1 MPDVPNTNV
10 GCCFFIFSY
19 QHQFPWEGERVT
31 DAEKPRGFGEK
42 GESRLY
48 RRQIR
53 RERKNAE
60 RNEKIR
66 KIQQEIGQKYYLKQ
80 DNRNRTSD
88 L

>member
-19 QHQFPWEGERVT
+19 QHQLPWEGERVT

-42 GESRLY
+42 GESRLC

-53 RERKNAE
+53 RERKMLRE
-60 RNEKIR
+60 MKKIKR
-66 KIQQEIGQKYYLKQ
+66 IQREIGQKY
-80 DNRNRTSD
+80 
-88 L
+88 

>member
-1 MPDVPNTNV
+1 MPDVPNTNTNV

-19 QHQFPWEGERVT
+19 QHQLPWEGERVT

-60 RNEKIR
+60 RENEKIR
-66 KIQQEIGQKYYLKQ
+66 KIQQEIGQKY
-80 DNRNRTSD
+80 
-88 L
+88 